1 MSEVDEVSSGELRGG
16 GGGGGEGKERNKLL
30 IVKE

>member
-1 MSEVDEVSSGELRGG
+1 MSEVDEVSSGELKGG
-16 GGGGGEGKERNKLL
+16 GGRGKERNKLL